1 MSSDS
6 PEVDLAQRTMPEGYV
21 AYHQSPVFDEHSLPK
36 SLQHRH
42 NTKDNTWAMVSVLE
56 GRVTYVEEAAQG
68 DRKREL
74 STSESQVIEPQK
86 WHRLQ
91 LHGAAR
97 IQVEFYR
104 QH

>member
-1 MSSDS
+1 
-6 PEVDLAQRTMPEGYV
+6 
-21 AYHQSPVFDEHSLPK
+21 
-36 SLQHRH
+36 
-42 NTKDNTWAMVSVLE
+42 MVSVLE